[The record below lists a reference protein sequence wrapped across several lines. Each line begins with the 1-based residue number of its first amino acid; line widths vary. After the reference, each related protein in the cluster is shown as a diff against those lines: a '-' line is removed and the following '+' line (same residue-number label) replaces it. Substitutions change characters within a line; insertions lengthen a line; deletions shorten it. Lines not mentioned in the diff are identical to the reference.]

1 MFISLWR
8 QPAGRENEFPGRC
21 QRQSGILIATLFVFF
36 GAFGPYAQAASI
48 QALNLLSDQSGQRL
62 SIGLDEPAE
71 YQVFDLKG
79 PDRLVLNFPGST
91 LAEGLK
97 TIQGAGGVGKILPT
111 QDSEGARLEIGFSG
125 DVKYQIEE
133 KGNALLVSFADTTGK
148 ASSSKG
154 AELADIQ
161 VRDRGSVTELILRGS
176 DLDANHNA
184 LVTNDGQTMVLDFWD
199 GASRL
204 PKEHFSYSTQRVSAV
219 TVGAAEGRLRL
230 VVKLL
235 PGAGNH
241 QIEAG
246 KNQMVI
252 RFGEVSTTTDSSGT
266 LVEGIDFQPDDKVV
280 DLVIRTDT
288 KNPIVNLHE
297 KDDNIIIDLKNA
309 RLAEGQE
316 RSLDVRAFSGPVR
329 QVDSYGVNKDVR
341 IVARLRQKAVV
352 SSFQS
357 GNVLTVT
364 LKPEELALAEATGGK
379 SGEKQV
385 YTGQKVTFNFKDI
398 DIRNALKLIAEMS
411 DVNIIMTDDVTGLLT
426 MRLVDVPWDQA
437 LELILNS
444 KGLGKEQSGNVMRI
458 APLSVLKA
466 DADARKQASESAEA
480 VAPLE
485 TEFIQLGYASVN
497 DVSVILKGESAA
509 SDKAAQS
516 ATGEGTTASQLET
529 SGVGGDG
536 GLKLLSD
543 RGSILLDERSN
554 TMIVTDTRER
564 LDNIKRL
571 VAVIDK
577 PMKQILIE
585 ARIVEASDTF
595 SRDLGIKWGGRAIVT
610 PRNEYTHTVYG
621 AAGAD
626 NIVDLGAAVA
636 AGSGGAIGYTLGKLS
651 GKLNLSLELSA
662 AETAG
667 TIKVVSSPRVF
678 TSNLQEALI
687 EEDKQIP
694 FAQTTFA
701 GGVTTTSTVLI
712 SAKLTLQVTPQVTAD
727 NRIIMKLIVNKD
739 TPIANPIQG
748 GDPTIDK
755 KKVETKLLVK
765 NGETVVLGGIYSQ
778 TLSENIAGV
787 PLLKDIPL
795 LGNLFKRRQKTD
807 DRNELLIFIT
817 PMIIADEST

>member
-1 MFISLWR
+1 MTRPSVSRRTMHLNSSTTNHPRMVLSLVAI
-8 QPAGRENEFPGRC
+8 PMIFF
-21 QRQSGILIATLFVFF
+21 ATL
-36 GAFGPYAQAASI
+36 GTHALAATI
-48 QALNLLSDQSGQRL
+48 QSLSLLAGESGQRL
-62 SIGLDEPAE
+62 SIGLDQPAE
-71 YQVFDLKG
+71 YQVFELQG
-79 PDRLVLNFPGST
+79 PSKLVLNFPGTS
-91 LAEGLK
+91 LKEGITELE
-97 TIQGAGGVGKILPT
+97 GAGGVKSILPT
-111 QDSEGARLEIGFSG
+111 QDKDGSRLEIHLS
-125 DVKYQIEE
+125 DKVKYEIED
-133 KGNALLVSFADTTGK
+133 KGKSLLVSFSGGADNQKT
-148 ASSSKG
+148 AKG
-154 AELADIQ
+154 AELKDIQ
-161 VRDRGSVTELILRGS
+161 VREKGAVTELILRGA
-176 DLDANHNA
+176 DMDANHNS
-184 LVTNDGQTMVLDFWD
+184 LMTNEGQTMVLDFWN
-199 GASRL
+199 GTSRL
-204 PKEHFSYSTQRVSAV
+204 LKEHFSYSTQRVSDV
-219 TVGAAEGRLRL
+219 TVGSAEGRLRL

-241 QIEAG
+241 QIMAD

-252 RFGEVSTTTDSSGT
+252 RFGKVAEAASQGEI
-266 LVEGIDFQPDDKVV
+266 LVEAVDFQPDNRVAN
-280 DLVIRTDT
+280 LVIRTDT
-288 KNPIVNLHE
+288 TNPVINLHE
-297 KDDNIIIDLKNA
+297 KDGNVVIDLKNA

-316 RSLDVRAFSGPVR
+316 RSLDVRAFSSPVR

-341 IVARLRQKAVV
+341 IIARLRQKSAVT
-352 SSFQS
+352 SYQS

-364 LKPEELALAEATGGK
+364 LEPEDLVAAKPGEEKAGDKPA
-379 SGEKQV
+379 

-411 DVNIIMTDDVTGLLT
+411 DINIIMTDDVTGLLT

-437 LELILNS
+437 LELILAS

-458 APLSVLKA
+458 APLKVLKA
-466 DADARKQASESAEA
+466 DADARKEASESVEA

-509 SDKAAQS
+509 SDAEAQ
-516 ATGEGTTASQLET
+516 TTTQGTTVSQADT
-529 SGVGGDG
+529 SGVGGEG

-571 VAVIDK
+571 IAVIDK

-595 SRDLGIKWGGRAIVT
+595 SRDLGVKWGGQYSDQGTTGRFS
-610 PRNEYTHTVYG
+610 HTV
-621 AAGAD
+621 AGKSVGT
-626 NIVDLGAAVA
+626 NVVDLGAAVA
-636 AGSGGAIGYTLGKLS
+636 AGSGGAIGYTLGTLS
-651 GKLNLSLELSA
+651 GALNLNLELSA

-667 TIKVVSSPRVF
+667 KIKVVSSPRVF

-778 TLSENIAGV
+778 TLSENVAGV
-787 PLLKDIPL
+787 PVLQDIPL
-795 LGNLFKRRQKTD
+795 LGNLFKRKQKTD

-817 PMIIADEST
+817 PIIIADEST

>member
-1 MFISLWR
+1 MSAALFCLGGASVYAATIQSL
-8 QPAGRENEFPGRC
+8 
-21 QRQSGILIATLFVFF
+21 S
-36 GAFGPYAQAASI
+36 
-48 QALNLLSDQSGQRL
+48 LLSDDAGQRL
-62 SIGLDEPAE
+62 SIGLDKPAE
-71 YQVFDLKG
+71 YQVFDLQG
-79 PDRLVLNFPGST
+79 PNRLVLNFPGS
-91 LAEGLK
+91 GLK
-97 TIQGAGGVGKILPT
+97 AGMVPLEGSGSVKNIVPT
-111 QDSEGARLEIGFSG
+111 ENKDGSRLEIIFSG
-125 DVKYQIEE
+125 DAKYQIEE
-133 KGNALLVSFADTTGK
+133 RGDSILVSFNAEVGGEK
-148 ASSSKG
+148 AVKG
-154 AELADIQ
+154 AELTDIQ
-161 VRDRGSVTELILRGS
+161 VRDKGAVTELVLRGNNM
-176 DLDANHNA
+176 DANHNA
-184 LVTNDGQTMVLDFWD
+184 ITANEGQTMVLDFWN
-199 GASRL
+199 GASKL
-204 PKEHFSYSTQRVSAV
+204 LKEHFSYATQRVSDV
-219 TVGAAEGRLRL
+219 TVGSAEGRLRL

-241 QIEAG
+241 QIEANN
-246 KNQMVI
+246 NQMVV
-252 RFGEVSTTTDSSGT
+252 RFGEIATVARNGNV
-266 LVEGIDFQPDDKVV
+266 LVEAVDFQPENKTAH
-280 DLVIRTDT
+280 LVIRTDST
-288 KNPIVNLHE
+288 NPAVNLQE
-297 KDDNIIIDLKNA
+297 KEGNIIIDLKNA

-329 QVDSYGVNKDVR
+329 QIDSYGINRDVR
-341 IVARLRQKAVV
+341 IVARLRQKAEVT
-352 SSFQS
+352 SYQS

-364 LKPEELALAEATGGK
+364 LEPEALVAAKAGDEKAEKPT
-379 SGEKQV
+379 

-411 DVNIIMTDDVTGLLT
+411 NVNIIMADDVSGLLT

-437 LELILNS
+437 LELILAS
-444 KGLGKEQSGNVMRI
+444 KGLGKEQSGNVMRV
-458 APLSVLKA
+458 APLNVLKA
-466 DADARKQASESAEA
+466 DADARKEASESAEA

-485 TEFIQLGYASVN
+485 TEFIQLGYASVG
-497 DVSVILKGESAA
+497 DVSVILKGESSAA
-509 SDKAAQS
+509 DQVAQ
-516 ATGEGTTASQLET
+516 TAEVGSTVSQADS
-529 SGVGGDG
+529 SGVGGEG
-536 GLKLLSD
+536 GLKLLSS

-554 TMIVTDTRER
+554 TMIITDTRDR

-571 VAVIDK
+571 IAVIDK

-595 SRDLGIKWGGRAIVT
+595 SRDLGVKWGGQYNDQGATGRF
-610 PRNEYTHTVYG
+610 THNV
-621 AAGAD
+621 AGKAVGT
-626 NIVDLGAAVA
+626 NVVDLGAAVA
-636 AGSGGAIGYTLGKLS
+636 AGSGGAIGYTLGTLS
-651 GKLNLSLELSA
+651 GALNLNLELSA

-667 TIKVVSSPRVF
+667 KIKVVSSPRVF

-778 TLSENIAGV
+778 TLSENISGV
-787 PLLKDIPL
+787 PGLQDIPL
-795 LGNLFKRRQKTD
+795 FGNLFKRKQKTD

-817 PMIIADEST
+817 PIIIGDENT